1 MTVYN
6 ASSIPFTVPSTGV
19 GCSFTV
25 LNIARVTLELRSWR
39 GLEFVFCALHGV
51 ATQVVVQRNVTATNR
66 RV

>member
-1 MTVYN
+1 MIVYYV
-6 ASSIPFTVPSTGV
+6 SSIPFTVPSTGV

-51 ATQVVVQRNVTATNR
+51 ATQVVVERSATATNR

>member
-1 MTVYN
+1 MIVYYV
-6 ASSIPFTVPSTGV
+6 SSIPFTVPSTGV

-39 GLEFVFCALHGV
+39 GLEFVFCALHRV
-51 ATQVVVQRNVTATNR
+51 ATRVVVERSVTATNR